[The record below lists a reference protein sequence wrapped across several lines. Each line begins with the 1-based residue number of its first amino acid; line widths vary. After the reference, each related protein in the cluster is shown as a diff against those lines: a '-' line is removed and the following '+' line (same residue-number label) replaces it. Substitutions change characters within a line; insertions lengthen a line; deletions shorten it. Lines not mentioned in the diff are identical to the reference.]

1 MIDHDGWRILS
12 SQDQRSY
19 KGLKVFVLNCSN
31 QIPEGILLYFIDS
44 ISYSLPI
51 IFYFSSILELFS
63 NSPHGMDQYSNYQ
76 YTALI
81 F

>member
-51 IFYFSSILELFS
+51 IFYFSSILLELFS
-63 NSPHGMDQYSNYQ
+63 NSPHGMDQYSNYH
-76 YTALI
+76 I
-81 F
+81 RH